1 MRCAGVTIQYS
12 IEKGGL
18 DMGKKV
24 AVAVARVA
32 LNSVKR
38 NANSVCTLYFYQ
50 PREPKDMRKYR
61 KF

>member
-1 MRCAGVTIQYS
+1 
-12 IEKGGL
+12 
-18 DMGKKV
+18 MGKKV